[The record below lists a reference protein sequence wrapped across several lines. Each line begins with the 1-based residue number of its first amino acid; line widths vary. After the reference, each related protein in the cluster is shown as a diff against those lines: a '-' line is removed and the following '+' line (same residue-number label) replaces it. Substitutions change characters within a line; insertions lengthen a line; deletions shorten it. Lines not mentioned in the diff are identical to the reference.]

1 VRNVSMVGIL
11 AALVLGWAGTSQAQD
26 TRLAAFALHC
36 FVPIASDRHTRAVLV
51 GKITFANRTDW
62 FVVSCYDGP
71 SASRF
76 PDILVSDGEVQ
87 AIDVSAVT
95 VLEDSAQQVIAY
107 NSCDAH
113 GKNGFLTFRCMA
125 SETYGGEVNVLV
137 SIAPPSQ

>member
-1 VRNVSMVGIL
+1 MKKVSMVGIL
-11 AALVLGWAGTSQAQD
+11 ATLLLGWAGTSQAQD
-26 TRLAAFALHC
+26 TRLAAFALDC
-36 FVPIASDRHTRAVLV
+36 FVPTADDMHTRAVLV
-51 GKITFANRTDW
+51 GQITLANRTDW

-71 SASRF
+71 STSRF

-87 AIDVSAVT
+87 TIDVSAVT

-137 SIAPPSQ
+137 SIAPVSQ

>member
-1 VRNVSMVGIL
+1 V
-11 AALVLGWAGTSQAQD
+11 
-26 TRLAAFALHC
+26 FALDC
-36 FVPIASDRHTRAVLV
+36 FVPTADDMHTRAVLV
-51 GKITFANRTDW
+51 GQITLANRTDW

-87 AIDVSAVT
+87 AVDVSAVT
-95 VLEDSAQQVIAY
+95 VLEDSTRQVIAY

-113 GKNGFLTFRCMA
+113 GQNGFLTFRCMA
-125 SETYGGEVNVLV
+125 SETYGGEVNVLI

>member
-1 VRNVSMVGIL
+1 
-11 AALVLGWAGTSQAQD
+11 
-26 TRLAAFALHC
+26 
-36 FVPIASDRHTRAVLV
+36 
-51 GKITFANRTDW
+51 
-62 FVVSCYDGP
+62 
-71 SASRF
+71 
-76 PDILVSDGEVQ
+76 
-87 AIDVSAVT
+87 VSAVT

>member
-1 VRNVSMVGIL
+1 MVGIL
-11 AALVLGWAGTSQAQD
+11 VALVLGWAGASQAQD
-26 TRLAAFALHC
+26 TRLAAFALDC
-36 FVPIASDRHTRAVLV
+36 FIPTADDMHTRAVLV
-51 GKITFANRTDW
+51 GQITLANRTDW

-95 VLEDSAQQVIAY
+95 VLEDSVQQVMAY

-113 GKNGFLTFRCMA
+113 SKNGFLTLRCMA
-125 SETYGGEVNVLV
+125 SDTYGGEVNVLV
-137 SIAPPSQ
+137 SIASPFP

>member
-36 FVPIASDRHTRAVLV
+36 FVPITSDMHTRAVLV
-51 GKITFANRTDW
+51 GKITLANRTDW
-62 FVVSCYDGP
+62 FVVGCYDGP

-87 AIDVSAVT
+87 AIDVSTVA

-125 SETYGGEVNVLV
+125 SETYGGEVNILV
-137 SIAPPSQ
+137 SIAPPPQ

>member
-1 VRNVSMVGIL
+1 MRKVSMVGIL
-11 AALVLGWAGTSQAQD
+11 AALLLGWAGAAQAQD
-26 TRLAAFALHC
+26 TRIAVFALDC
-36 FVPIASDRHTRAVLV
+36 FVPTADDMHTRAVLV
-51 GKITFANRTDW
+51 GQITLANRTDW

-87 AIDVSAVT
+87 AVDVSAVT
-95 VLEDSAQQVIAY
+95 VLEDSTRQVIAY

-125 SETYGGEVNVLV
+125 SETYGGEANVLI
-137 SIAPPSQ
+137 SIAPPYQ